1 MLQDSIDTRLFP
13 SFPPEVIAEAEREGR
28 LRALQPG
35 EPLFAEGEFNPD
47 IFIVLSGEIRLTRRS
62 GDAEELVAVHGQ
74 GEFVGE
80 LSLLSGEPMAA
91 TARAVKSA
99 RVLQVQ
105 AGVFRRMLAEGTPLA
120 RFALRALVT
129 RRQDL
134 EAQLRQQEKWAALG
148 RQAASLSHEL
158 NNPAA
163 AARRA
168 AEQLRE
174 ECLAAQHRALT
185 QDRRLTDPQRKALME
200 LLQVLR
206 VTSAP
211 MQDALARSDR
221 EDDLIE
227 WLGDHGMRQA
237 FSCASTLAGAGV
249 DLTHLEELGA
259 VLDGPALPVGLG
271 WLEAT
276 LSLAQLGDVVETST
290 ERITSLIASVRQYTY
305 MDPGALQEVDVHTG
319 LEATL
324 AMFAHRLRGG
334 ATVTR
339 DYDTSLPKVWAHGG
353 ELAQVW
359 TNLIENALDAMKD
372 RGNLHVSTCRR
383 GDEVH
388 VEIVDDGP
396 GIPEE
401 LQERIWEPLFTTKPL
416 GQGTGLGLDI
426 ALRIIEHR
434 HGGRICLLRSKP
446 GETRFRVELPLK
458 PELPH

>member
-1 MLQDSIDTRLFP
+1 MLHDSIDTRLFS
-13 SFPPEVIAEAEREGR
+13 SFPPEVIQEAEREGR
-28 LRALQPG
+28 VRALQPG
-35 EPLFAEGEFNPD
+35 ETLFAEGELDSD
-47 IFIVLSGEIRLTRRS
+47 IFIVLSGELRITRRS
-62 GDAEELVAVHGQ
+62 GDAEELLAVHRQ

-80 LSLLSGEPMAA
+80 LSLLSGEPMEA
-91 TARAVKSA
+91 TARAVKPA
-99 RVLQVQ
+99 RVLQVE

-120 RFALRALVT
+120 RFALRALAA
-129 RRQDL
+129 RRQEL
-134 EAQLRQQEKWAALG
+134 EAQLRQQEKWATLG
-148 RQAASLSHEL
+148 RLAASLSHEL

-174 ECLAAQHRALT
+174 DCLAAQHRGLT
-185 QDRRLTDPQRKALME
+185 QDCRLTDPQRKALME
-200 LLQVLR
+200 LLQALR
-206 VTSAP
+206 VAPAP
-211 MQDALARSDR
+211 MLDAQTRSDR

-237 FSCASTLAGAGV
+237 FSRASIFASAGV
-249 DLTHLEELGA
+249 NLTHLEELGA
-259 VLDGPALPVGLG
+259 VLDGPALPAGLG
-271 WLEAT
+271 WLETT
-276 LSLAQLGDVVETST
+276 LSLAQLGDVVEASAD
-290 ERITSLIASVRQYTY
+290 RITSLIASVRQYTY

-339 DYDTSLPKVWAHGG
+339 DYDTSLPKVWALGG

-388 VEIVDDGP
+388 VEITDDGP

-401 LQERIWEPLFTTKPL
+401 LQERIWEPFFTTKPL
-416 GQGTGLGLDI
+416 GEGTGLGLDI
-426 ALRIIEHR
+426 SLRIIEHR

>member
-1 MLQDSIDTRLFP
+1 MLHDSIDTTLFP
-13 SFPPEVIAEAEREGR
+13 SFPPDALEEAKREGR
-28 LRALQPG
+28 VRALQPS
-35 EPLFAEGEFNPD
+35 EILFNEGELDSDVFV
-47 IFIVLSGEIRLTRRS
+47 VLSGEVRMSRRS
-62 GDAEELVAVHGQ
+62 GDTEELLAVHRK

-80 LSLLSGEPMAA
+80 LSLLPGGPVAA
-91 TARAVKSA
+91 TARAVGPA
-99 RVLQVQ
+99 RVLQVKI
-105 AGVFRRMLAEGTPLA
+105 GDFRRMVAEGSPLA
-120 RFALRALVT
+120 KFALRALVT
-129 RRQDL
+129 RRQEV
-134 EAQLRQQEKWAALG
+134 EAQLLQQEKWAALG
-148 RQAASLSHEL
+148 RLAASLSHEL

-200 LLQVLR
+200 LLQALR
-206 VTSAP
+206 VTP
-211 MQDALARSDR
+211 VQTQDAQARSDL
-221 EDDLIE
+221 EDALIE

-237 FSCASTLAGAGV
+237 FSRASSFASAGV
-249 DLTHLEELGA
+249 DLAHLEELGA
-259 VLDGPALPVGLG
+259 VLDGPALQAGLG
-271 WLEAT
+271 WLETT
-276 LSLAQLGDVVETST
+276 LSLAQLADVVEAST
-290 ERITSLIASVRQYTY
+290 DRVISLISSVRQYTY
-305 MDPGALQEVDVHTG
+305 MDQQALQEVDVHAG

-324 AMFAHRLRGG
+324 AMFGHRLRGG
-334 ATVTR
+334 VTVTR

-372 RGNLHVSTCRR
+372 RGHLQVSTCRR

-388 VEIVDDGP
+388 VEITDDGP

-401 LQERIWEPLFTTKPL
+401 LQERIWEPFFTTKPL

-426 ALRIIEHR
+426 ALRIIERR